1 MRSPFVAAA
10 AIVVAVPLVPAGQQV
25 ELDRTL
31 QRVYGTAITSSD
43 VRRARVLKLAG
54 EAQSDQDVL
63 TSLENRLL
71 ILRELSRGAAVDPE
85 AASVS
90 SRRKEW
96 SAGWPAGTDLNT
108 LLTANGMSDQAMDG
122 WCRDDVKIAMYLDQR
137 FGAGGDPQRAGRV
150 SSWIKD
156 LRQRA
161 NLPAR

>member
-1 MRSPFVAAA
+1 MRSLFVTAA
-10 AIVVAVPLVPAGQQV
+10 AIVVTVPVVAGAGQV

-54 EAQSDQDVL
+54 AAQSEADVQ
-63 TSLENRLL
+63 TAIENRLL
-71 ILRELSRGAAVDPE
+71 ILRELSRGAGSDPE
-85 AASVS
+85 PARVS

-96 SAGWPAGTDLNT
+96 AEGWPAGTDLNT
-108 LLTANGMSDQAMDG
+108 LLTTNGMSDQAMDG

-137 FGAGGDPQRAGRV
+137 FGEASDPQRDGRV
-150 SSWIKD
+150 ASWIKD

>member
-1 MRSPFVAAA
+1 MRSPFVTAAL
-10 AIVVAVPLVPAGQQV
+10 VVAVPLVSAAQV

-54 EAQSDQDVL
+54 DGQSDQDVL

-71 ILRELSRGAAVDPE
+71 ILRELSRAAGVDPE
-85 AASVS
+85 PARVS

-96 SAGWPAGTDLNT
+96 SAGWPAGTDFNT

-122 WCRDDVKIAMYLDQR
+122 WCREDVKIAMYLEQR
-137 FGAGGDPQRAGRV
+137 FGATGDPQREGRV
-150 SSWIKD
+150 ASWIKD

-161 NLPAR
+161 NLPGR